1 MCSSEV
7 CKTEDLDSKVTESLE
22 KMNRKLYTLL
32 ARMTDVKE
40 EHEVSRLEEL
50 DKEVEQIWK
59 SLEGTNQK
67 IDALLVRLT
76 DIKKDLQ
83 NAKTSAK
90 F

>member
-1 MCSSEV
+1 MCSREV
-7 CKTEDLDSKVTESLE
+7 CKIEDLDSKVTESLE
-22 KMNRKLYTLL
+22 KTNRKLYTLF
-32 ARMTDVKE
+32 ARMTDLKE
-40 EHEVSRLEEL
+40 DYEVSRLEEF
-50 DKEVEQIWK
+50 DEEVENIWK
-59 SLEGTNQK
+59 SLERTNQK

>member
-50 DKEVEQIWK
+50 DKEVEQI
-59 SLEGTNQK
+59 
-67 IDALLVRLT
+67 
-76 DIKKDLQ
+76 
-83 NAKTSAK
+83 
-90 F
+90 